1 MARPSLLNVDANPK
15 TVKGQKRGYMTAVL
29 YLAPSNVSGFD
40 VCPMALQA
48 GCREACLNYAG
59 RAAIAKGNALIATDG
74 GMVPD
79 NAIQRARIART
90 KWFFEDRRA
99 FMAALVLEISRFI
112 RKAKRAGLTP
122 AIRLNGTSDLLWETI
137 PASNNGLTI
146 FDIFPDFQFYDYTK
160 IAKRV
165 DRALPANYH
174 ITLSYSEANL
184 RYKNRMQR
192 AHEGGAN
199 MAMVV
204 RDRQSKE
211 MVLSANEKAIDGD
224 AHDLRFTD
232 PDGALVVLTAKGRAK
247 KDQSGFVVEVAA

>member
-1 MARPSLLNVDANPK
+1 MAKPSLLNIDANPK
-15 TVKGQKRGYMTAVL
+15 TIKGQKRGYMTAVL
-29 YLAPSNVSGFD
+29 YLAPSNISGFD

-48 GCREACLNYAG
+48 GCRDACLNYAG

-90 KWFFEDRRA
+90 KWFFEDRRT

-112 RKAKRAGLTP
+112 RKAERAGLTP
-122 AIRLNGTSDLLWETI
+122 AIRLNGTSDILWETI
-137 PASNNGLTI
+137 PASDNEKTI
-146 FDIFPDFQFYDYTK
+146 FDIFPNVQFYDYTK
-160 IAKRV
+160 IAKRIE
-165 DRALPANYH
+165 RALPDNYH
-174 ITLSYSEANL
+174 LTLSYSRANA
-184 RYKNRMQR
+184 RYKKRIQA
-192 AHEGGAN
+192 AHDGGAN

-204 RDRQSKE
+204 RDKE
-211 MVLSANEKAIDGD
+211 YKNMILSMYPNAIDGD

-247 KDQSGFVVEVAA
+247 KDKGGFVVGMAA

>member
-1 MARPSLLNVDANPK
+1 MAKPSLLNIDANPK

-48 GCREACLNYAG
+48 ACRDACLNYAG

-90 KWFFEDRRA
+90 QWFFEDRRT

-112 RKAKRAGLTP
+112 RKSERAGLTP
-122 AIRLNGTSDLLWETI
+122 AIRLNGTSDILWETI
-137 PASNNGLTI
+137 PASDNKKTI
-146 FDIFPDFQFYDYTK
+146 FDIFPNVQFYDYTK
-160 IAKRV
+160 IAKRIE
-165 DRALPANYH
+165 RTLPENYH
-174 ITLSYSEANL
+174 ITLSYSEANT
-184 RYKNRMQR
+184 RYKKRIQS
-192 AHEGGAN
+192 AHDRGAS

-204 RDRQSKE
+204 RDKQSKE
-211 MVLSANEKAIDGD
+211 RVLSGNPKAIDGD

-232 PDGALVVLTAKGRAK
+232 SDGALVVLTAKGRAK